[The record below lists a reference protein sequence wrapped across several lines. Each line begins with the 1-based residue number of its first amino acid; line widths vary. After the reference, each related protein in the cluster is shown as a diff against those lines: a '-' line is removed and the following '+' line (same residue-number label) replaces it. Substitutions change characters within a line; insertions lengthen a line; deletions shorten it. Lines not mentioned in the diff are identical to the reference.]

1 MKRKPKPIGTGAMDQ
16 LVTII
21 RVTESTDPYGNP
33 ERTEQTVG
41 TVRAEVEPVRGQER
55 VIADQQR
62 GVQSY
67 RVTGRNQGVWQA
79 VTPRD
84 VLVWGSTRLN
94 VRSAPDAGRA
104 LYRTVEA
111 EAGVEG

>member
-1 MKRKPKPIGTGAMDQ
+1 MKRKPRQVGAGALDQ
-16 LVTII
+16 SITIV
-21 RVTESTDPYGNP
+21 RVTETKDDFGNP

-41 TVRAEVEPVRGQER
+41 TVRAEVEPTRGQET
-55 VIADQQR
+55 VIADRQR

-67 RVTGRNQGVWQA
+67 RVTARNQGVWQA
-79 VTPRD
+79 VTARD
-84 VLVWGSTRLN
+84 VLVWGPTRLN